1 MKARTFTRMALST
14 TASLALTF
22 GAFGA
27 PGAYAAAL
35 ANHANA
41 SANASADT
49 SAANLGALP
58 SPQRAGSI
66 AYLSGGIGSDQSA
79 AFKAAMPRYPLSL
92 EFARQTAGGNEYLAN
107 VPVKIA
113 DAHGQQLLAT
123 RTNGPFML
131 VTLPDGHY
139 IVTASHDGKTVRR
152 TVDIGQRA
160 HTHEAF
166 VWPM

>member
-14 TASLALTF
+14 AASLALTF

-41 SANASADT
+41 SANSAASAT
-49 SAANLGALP
+49 NLGALP
-58 SPQRAGSI
+58 SPQHAGSI

-113 DAHGQQLLAT
+113 DAHGQKLLAT

-152 TVDIGQRA
+152 AVDIGKSA